1 MNPLKERLR
10 RGDLVTMVDPTF
22 TSPALCE
29 ELGHLGFD
37 AIFIDCEHHG
47 ASPGQAEEMARAA
60 HAAGIAAVLRPELTV
75 PHLLVRYLDRGI
87 DGLMLSE
94 IEDAATA
101 RSVVEVIRSAR
112 AEAGDF
118 ADKLIVIEITSLRAM
133 ANIEEIAAI
142 DEIDVLFIGSG
153 GLARALGHP
162 GERYHPDVVALC
174 VQGMEAV
181 RRAGKA
187 SGSLARYEDVEYVLR
202 AGVQFLYVFMRPL
215 LARAVGQY
223 QELVAQNRQP
233 T

>member
-1 MNPLKERLR
+1 MNPLKARLR
-10 RGDLVTMVDPTF
+10 AGDVVTMVDPVF
-22 TSPALCE
+22 ASPALAE
-29 ELGHLGFD
+29 MLGRSGFD
-37 AIFIDCEHHG
+37 AIFIDCEHG
-47 ASPGQAEEMARAA
+47 AAGPREAEEMARAA
-60 HAAGIAAVLRPELTV
+60 HAAGVHAVLRPELTV

-118 ADKLIVIEITSLRAM
+118 ADKLIVVEITSLRAVE
-133 ANIEEIAAI
+133 NIAEIAAI
-142 DEIDVLFIGSG
+142 DEIDVLFVGSG

-174 VQGMEAV
+174 LQAIGAT

-187 SGSLARYEDVEYVLR
+187 CGSLARYEDLEAVLA
-202 AGVQFLYVFMRPL
+202 AGAQYLYAFMPPL
-215 LARAVGQY
+215 LARAITQY
-223 QELVAQNRQP
+223 REKLAAAQRPQ
-233 T
+233 